1 MRSPN
6 SLFRSSDPWIGIK
19 RSRSIDR
26 SFPMIFQLR
35 LGRASMVVLGG
46 CAIHSPWT
54 TTSTHVSHRQHL
66 SENRRRCGT
75 RSGDPSAP
83 MASYGKPKPKS
94 GTKPK
99 RCASPAINL
108 PQLPVFPGFR
118 FGFIFRESTLAM
130 WPASRVSCH
139 KECGFLVPNRKHGPS
154 AQLSMA
160 AKEFPFTLPTPVW
173 RIEDQAQPA
182 HAIIPPCS
190 EPACSL

>member
-1 MRSPN
+1 MDRDQTIPFNRSFVSDDLSASSWQ
-6 SLFRSSDPWIGIK
+6 SLNDRFERLRHPFSRGQLLQLMSAIVSTFPKIAEDAAPGRATRPHRWRRMVSQSPK
-19 RSRSIDR
+19 AERSR
-26 SFPMIFQLR
+26 
-35 LGRASMVVLGG
+35 
-46 CAIHSPWT
+46 
-54 TTSTHVSHRQHL
+54 
-66 SENRRRCGT
+66 
-75 RSGDPSAP
+75 
-83 MASYGKPKPKS
+83 
-94 GTKPK
+94 K